1 MPRRGA
7 DRGDTPWKSSLWGA
21 VPTSRGSF
29 GGLPAGAVP
38 SLPAL
43 RPPTLR
49 RESALSFNED
59 KRAGTGRGCGRTAW
73 ACVGHQPHAAASEAV
88 HEVSLDDAAAS
99 LLRGELRG
107 GEGSCVASWCIL
119 FGGSAGPGEM
129 GGSHR
134 ASGLG
139 SAPCPCHWRGGCGQ
153 EGDKTFLLPAPWR
166 GGLPLQQA
174 PGCFR
179 QAAGCCWGKRPPNAT
194 SPQFRVA
201 RGWQGAP
208 VAPQCCEH
216 PVKAL
221 P

>member
-1 MPRRGA
+1 MRTNELAR
-7 DRGDTPWKSSLWGA
+7 
-21 VPTSRGSF
+21 
-29 GGLPAGAVP
+29 AGAAGALPGRVP
-38 SLPAL
+38 GTSPVWLPV
-43 RPPTLR
+43 RPCMR
-49 RESALSFNED
+49 SASMML
-59 KRAGTGRGCGRTAW
+59 
-73 ACVGHQPHAAASEAV
+73 QPP
-88 HEVSLDDAAAS
+88 
-99 LLRGELRG
+99 
-107 GEGSCVASWCIL
+107 C
-119 FGGSAGPGEM
+119 SAGSSVGVKGPAWPPGASFLGVLQGRERW

-179 QAAGCCWGKRPPNAT
+179 QAAGCCWGKHPPNAT